1 MSYLNNINNSSLDDI
16 TKQRT
21 ITNFNILVESGLDEK
36 QAYKQALVQV
46 LEQNELTLEE
56 LYNQLT
62 NE

>member
-16 TKQRT
+16 TKQST

-36 QAYKQALVQV
+36 DAYKQALVQA
-46 LEQNELTLEE
+46 LEQNELILEE